1 MLGKLFQTILNFL
14 SQITTGRRQAQ
25 QSESSQPSHD
35 ISDSSRYIERRMEKM
50 HRFEEGVR
58 DKPYK
63 DSLGYWTIGIGHLMD
78 ERIGGFLPSYARR
91 ELDSYGFITDET
103 ISHLY
108 QEDMKAIKADLD
120 RALPWAAELDD
131 VRYMCLLDMCFQLGI
146 GSAEKGTGLL
156 GFKNTL
162 RFIQNGDYEQ
172 AAKNMLLSK
181 WARQTP
187 NRAKRR
193 ANEMRTGEPYP
204 Y

>member
-14 SQITTGRRQAQ
+14 SQITTGRQQEQ
-25 QSESSQPSHD
+25 QSESSQPSAD
-35 ISDSSRYIERRMEKM
+35 ISDSSRYIKTRMEKM

-103 ISHLY
+103 ISRLY

-131 VRYMCLLDMCFQLGI
+131 VRYMCLLDMCFQMGI
-146 GSAEKGTGLL
+146 TKLL
-156 GFKNTL
+156 TFKNTL
-162 RFIQNGDYEQ
+162 MYIQNREFAR
-172 AAKNMLLSK
+172 AADNMLLSL
-181 WARQTP
+181 WAKQTP
-187 NRAKRR
+187 SRARRR
-193 ANEMRTGEPYP
+193 ATEMRTGEPYP

>member
-14 SQITTGRRQAQ
+14 SQITTGKRQAQ
-25 QSESSQPSHD
+25 QSESSQPSRD

-78 ERIGGFLPSYARR
+78 ERIGGFLPAYARR

-103 ISHLY
+103 ISRLY

-131 VRYMCLLDMCFQLGI
+131 VRYMCLLDMCFQMGI
-146 GSAEKGTGLL
+146 TKLL
-156 GFKNTL
+156 TFKNTL
-162 RFIQNGDYEQ
+162 SFIQNREFAR
-172 AAKNMLLSK
+172 AADNMLLSL
-181 WARQTP
+181 WAKQTP
-187 NRAKRR
+187 SRARRR

>member
-1 MLGKLFQTILNFL
+1 MLGKLFRTILRFL
-14 SQITTGRRQAQ
+14 SQITTDKRQAH

-35 ISDSSRYIERRMEKM
+35 ISDNSRYIERRMEKM

-103 ISHLY
+103 ISRLY
-108 QEDMKAIKADLD
+108 QDDMKAIKADLD

-131 VRYMCLLDMCFQLGI
+131 VRYMCLLDMCFQMGI
-146 GSAEKGTGLL
+146 TKLL
-156 GFKNTL
+156 TFKNTL
-162 RFIQNGDYEQ
+162 SFIQNREFAR
-172 AAKNMLLSK
+172 AADNMLLSL
-181 WARQTP
+181 WAKQTP
-187 NRAKRR
+187 SRARRR